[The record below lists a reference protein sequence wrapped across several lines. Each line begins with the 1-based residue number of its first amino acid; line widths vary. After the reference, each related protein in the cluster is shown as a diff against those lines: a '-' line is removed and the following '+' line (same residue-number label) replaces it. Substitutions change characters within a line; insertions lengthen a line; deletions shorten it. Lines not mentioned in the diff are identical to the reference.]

1 MPNVQ
6 IGDPDVINTMKNDEF
21 SDAQGITT
29 EKSDVA
35 TISLPARLPP
45 FWRQNPRLWFAQFE
59 AAVAASKIGEE
70 QKFNLVV
77 PLLGNSDL
85 EQIGDIIL
93 HPPTTGKYST
103 LKDRLISTY
112 QESDHRQLQKLLGG
126 LELGDDKPSQLLRK
140 MRDLSGKLL
149 SDEALKVMW
158 LNQLPVHVRAVLSV
172 NTESSLEVLAAMADK
187 MMEHFEPATV
197 AAVSTTKPSTT
208 TPAGNEMQLNAIT
221 TLQINMLTQQIEKLS
236 LEVAELRNHQQSSY
250 HRSRQNSAHRSR
262 SRSHSRHRTDNARK
276 PGDPDWMCRFHYRFG
291 NRARKCEAPCSL
303 AAKREN

>member
-1 MPNVQ
+1 MPNDTEDFSDCQGSAAV
-6 IGDPDVINTMKNDEF
+6 KND
-21 SDAQGITT
+21 
-29 EKSDVA
+29 VA
-35 TISLPARLPP
+35 SVSLPARLPP

-59 AAVAASKIGEE
+59 AAVAASKISEE

-93 HPPTTGKYST
+93 HPPTTGKYSA

-112 QESDHRQLQKLLGG
+112 QESDHRQLQKLLSG
-126 LELGDDKPSQLLRK
+126 LELGDNKPSQLLRK

-158 LNQLPVHVRAVLSV
+158 LNQLPTQVRAVLSV

-197 AAVSTTKPSTT
+197 AAVSSANPPSTS
-208 TPAGNEMQLNAIT
+208 PAVNESQINAIT
-221 TLQINMLTQQIEKLS
+221 ALQISMLTKQIEKLS
-236 LEVAELRNHQQSSY
+236 LEVAELRNHQYSS
-250 HRSRQNSAHRSR
+250 HRRSRQNSAPRGR

-276 PGDPDWMCRFHYRFG
+276 PGDPDWLCRYHYRFG
-291 NRARKCEAPCSL
+291 NGARKCESPCSFT
-303 AAKREN
+303 KREN

>member
-1 MPNVQ
+1 MR
-6 IGDPDVINTMKNDEF
+6 NDEF
-21 SDAQGITT
+21 SDAQGSTP

-35 TISLPARLPP
+35 AISLPARLPP

-93 HPPTTGKYST
+93 HPPTTGKYSA

-112 QESDHRQLQKLLGG
+112 QESDHRQLQKLLSG
-126 LELGDDKPSQLLRK
+126 LELGDNKPSQLLRK

-158 LNQLPVHVRAVLSV
+158 LNQLPAQVRAVLSV

-197 AAVSTTKPSTT
+197 AAVSTANPPSSS
-208 TPAGNEMQLNAIT
+208 PAVNEGQLNSIT
-221 TLQINMLTQQIEKLS
+221 TLQISILTKQIEKLS
-236 LEVAELRNHQQSSY
+236 LEVAELRSHQHSSY

-262 SRSHSRHRTDNARK
+262 SRSQSRQRSENARK
-276 PGDPDWMCRFHYRFG
+276 PGDSDWLCRYHYRFG
-291 NRARKCEAPCSL
+291 NRARRCEMPCSF
-303 AAKREN
+303 AKQEN

>member
-1 MPNVQ
+1 MQ
-6 IGDPDVINTMKNDEF
+6 TADEF

-29 EKSDVA
+29 AKSDVA
-35 TISLPARLPP
+35 SISLPARLPP

-93 HPPTTGKYST
+93 HPPSTGKYSA

-112 QESDHRQLQKLLGG
+112 QESDHRQLQKLLSG
-126 LELGDDKPSQLLRK
+126 LELGDHKPSQLLRK

-158 LNQLPVHVRAVLSV
+158 LNQLPAQVRAVLSV

-197 AAVSTTKPSTT
+197 AAVSTANPPSSS
-208 TPAGNEMQLNAIT
+208 PAPAVNEVQLSAIT
-221 TLQINMLTQQIEKLS
+221 SLQINVLTKQIEKLS
-236 LEVAELRNHQQSSY
+236 LEVAELRNHQNSSY
-250 HRSRQNSAHRSR
+250 RRSRQNYAHRSR
-262 SRSHSRHRTDNARK
+262 SRSHSRQRTDNARK
-276 PGDPDWMCRFHYRFG
+276 PGDPDWVCRYHYRFG
-291 NRARKCEAPCSL
+291 NGARKCESPCSFSL
-303 AAKREN
+303 AKREN